1 MGRNWFTMTITE
13 AERFQ
18 MHEALSTAH
27 GKEVAAII
35 MEHLPPTGW
44 GDVARRS
51 DVADLRVLTTKDLEM
66 VRIALTSDMQAL
78 RIELTSD
85 MQALRI
91 ELTSDMQAL
100 RAELRGEMQELRAE
114 LRGEMQEL
122 RTELRG
128 EMSVLRADMRSEMH
142 MLFNKQLKWIVGVV
156 ISAQALGTGALLAGM
171 KLL

>member
-1 MGRNWFTMTITE
+1 MTITE

-51 DVADLRVLTTKDLEM
+51 DVADLRVLTTKDMEI
-66 VRIALTSDMQAL
+66 VRIALTSDMQML
-78 RIELTSD
+78 
-85 MQALRI
+85 
-91 ELTSDMQAL
+91 
-100 RAELRGEMQELRAE
+100 GAE

-128 EMSVLRADMRSEMH
+128 EMQELRTELRGEMQELRTELRGDMQALRLELRTEMQ
-142 MLFNKQLKWIVGVV
+142 MLFTKQLKWLVGVV
-156 ISAQALGTGALLAGM
+156 ISAQALGTGALLAGI

>member
-1 MGRNWFTMTITE
+1 MTITE

-51 DVADLRVLTTKDLEM
+51 DVADLRVLTTKDMEI
-66 VRIALTSDMQAL
+66 VRIALTSDMQML
-78 RIELTSD
+78 G
-85 MQALRI
+85 
-91 ELTSDMQAL
+91 
-100 RAELRGEMQELRAE
+100 AELRGEMQELRTELRGDMQALRTE

-128 EMSVLRADMRSEMH
+128 EMQALRLELRTEMH
-142 MLFNKQLKWIVGVV
+142 MLFNKQLKWLVGVV
-156 ISAQALGTGALLAGM
+156 ISAQALGTGALLAGI

>member
-51 DVADLRVLTTKDLEM
+51 DVADLRVLTTKDMEI

-78 RIELTSD
+78 
-85 MQALRI
+85 
-91 ELTSDMQAL
+91 
-100 RAELRGEMQELRAE
+100 GAE

-128 EMSVLRADMRSEMH
+128 DMQALRLELRTEMH
-142 MLFNKQLKWIVGVV
+142 MLFNKQLKWLIGVV

>member
-1 MGRNWFTMTITE
+1 MTITE

-78 RIELTSD
+78 RY
-85 MQALRI
+85 
-91 ELTSDMQAL
+91 
-100 RAELRGEMQELRAE
+100 E

-142 MLFNKQLKWIVGVV
+142 MLFNKQLKWLIGVV

>member
-1 MGRNWFTMTITE
+1 MTITE

-51 DVADLRVLTTKDLEM
+51 DVADLRVLTTKDMEI
-66 VRIALTSDMQAL
+66 VRIALTSDMHML
-78 RIELTSD
+78 
-85 MQALRI
+85 
-91 ELTSDMQAL
+91 
-100 RAELRGEMQELRAE
+100 GAE

-128 EMSVLRADMRSEMH
+128 EMQELRTELRGEMQELRTELRGDMQALRLELRTEMH
-142 MLFNKQLKWIVGVV
+142 MLFNKQLKWLVGVV
-156 ISAQALGTGALLAGM
+156 ISAQALGTGALLAGI

>member
-1 MGRNWFTMTITE
+1 MTITE

-51 DVADLRVLTTKDLEM
+51 DVADLRVLTTKDMEI
-66 VRIALTSDMQAL
+66 VRIALTSDMQML
-78 RIELTSD
+78 
-85 MQALRI
+85 
-91 ELTSDMQAL
+91 
-100 RAELRGEMQELRAE
+100 GAE

-128 EMSVLRADMRSEMH
+128 EMQELRTALSGEMQALRLELRTEMH
-142 MLFNKQLKWIVGVV
+142 MLFNKQLKWLVGVV
-156 ISAQALGTGALLAGM
+156 ISAQALGTGALLAGI

>member
-1 MGRNWFTMTITE
+1 MTITE

-51 DVADLRVLTTKDLEM
+51 DVADLRVLTTKDMEI
-66 VRIALTSDMQAL
+66 VRIALTSEMQMLGAELRGDMQAL
-78 RIELTSD
+78 RL
-85 MQALRI
+85 
-91 ELTSDMQAL
+91 
-100 RAELRGEMQELRAE
+100 
-114 LRGEMQEL
+114 EL
-122 RTELRG
+122 RT
-128 EMSVLRADMRSEMH
+128 EMH
-142 MLFNKQLKWIVGVV
+142 MLFNKQLKWLVGVV
-156 ISAQALGTGALLAGM
+156 ISAQALGTGALLAGI

>member
-1 MGRNWFTMTITE
+1 MTITE

-51 DVADLRVLTTKDLEM
+51 DVADLRVLTTKDMEI
-66 VRIALTSDMQAL
+66 VRIALTSDMQML
-78 RIELTSD
+78 
-85 MQALRI
+85 
-91 ELTSDMQAL
+91 
-100 RAELRGEMQELRAE
+100 GAE

-128 EMSVLRADMRSEMH
+128 EMQALRLELRTEMQ
-142 MLFNKQLKWIVGVV
+142 MLFNKQLKWLVGVV
-156 ISAQALGTGALLAGM
+156 ISAQALGTGALLAGI

>member
-1 MGRNWFTMTITE
+1 MTITE

-51 DVADLRVLTTKDLEM
+51 DVADLRVLTTKDMEM
-66 VRIALTSDMQAL
+66 VRIALTSDMQML
-78 RIELTSD
+78 
-85 MQALRI
+85 
-91 ELTSDMQAL
+91 
-100 RAELRGEMQELRAE
+100 GAE

-128 EMSVLRADMRSEMH
+128 EMQALGAELRGEMQELRTELRGDMQALRLELHTEMH
-142 MLFNKQLKWIVGVV
+142 MLFNKQLKWLVGVV
-156 ISAQALGTGALLAGM
+156 ISAQALGTGALLAGI

>member
-1 MGRNWFTMTITE
+1 MTITE

-66 VRIALTSDMQAL
+66 VRVALTSDMQAL
-78 RIELTSD
+78 RY
-85 MQALRI
+85 
-91 ELTSDMQAL
+91 
-100 RAELRGEMQELRAE
+100 ELRGEMQELRA
-114 LRGEMQEL
+114 
-122 RTELRG
+122 ELRG

-142 MLFNKQLKWIVGVV
+142 MLFNKQLKWLIGVV

>member
-1 MGRNWFTMTITE
+1 MTITE

-66 VRIALTSDMQAL
+66 VRVA
-78 RIELTSD
+78 
-85 MQALRI
+85 
-91 ELTSDMQAL
+91 LTSDMQAL
-100 RAELRGEMQELRAE
+100 RAELRGDMQALRA
-114 LRGEMQEL
+114 
-122 RTELRG
+122 ELRG

>member
-1 MGRNWFTMTITE
+1 MTITE

-51 DVADLRVLTTKDLEM
+51 DVADLRVLTTKDMEI
-66 VRIALTSDMQAL
+66 VRIALTSDMQML
-78 RIELTSD
+78 
-85 MQALRI
+85 
-91 ELTSDMQAL
+91 
-100 RAELRGEMQELRAE
+100 GAE

-128 EMSVLRADMRSEMH
+128 DMQALRLELRTEMH
-142 MLFNKQLKWIVGVV
+142 MLFNKQLKWLIGVV

>member
-1 MGRNWFTMTITE
+1 MTITE

-78 RIELTSD
+78 RAELTSD
-85 MQALRI
+85 MQALRG

-100 RAELRGEMQELRAE
+100 RGDMYMLGVELRGEMI
-114 LRGEMQEL
+114 
-122 RTELRG
+122 
-128 EMSVLRADMRSEMH
+128 VLRADMRSEMH

>member
-1 MGRNWFTMTITE
+1 MTITE

-78 RIELTSD
+78 RY
-85 MQALRI
+85 
-91 ELTSDMQAL
+91 
-100 RAELRGEMQELRAE
+100 ELRGEMQELRA
-114 LRGEMQEL
+114 
-122 RTELRG
+122 ELRG

>member
-1 MGRNWFTMTITE
+1 MTITE

-51 DVADLRVLTTKDLEM
+51 DVADLRVLTTKDMEI
-66 VRIALTSDMQAL
+66 VRIALTSDMQMLGAEL
-78 RIELTSD
+78 RGD
-85 MQALRI
+85 MQELR
-91 ELTSDMQAL
+91 T
-100 RAELRGEMQELRAE
+100 ELRGEMQALGAE

-128 EMSVLRADMRSEMH
+128 EMQALRLELRTEMH
-142 MLFNKQLKWIVGVV
+142 MLFNKQLKWLVGVV
-156 ISAQALGTGALLAGM
+156 ISAQALGTGALLAGI

>member
-1 MGRNWFTMTITE
+1 MTITE

-78 RIELTSD
+78 R
-85 MQALRI
+85 
-91 ELTSDMQAL
+91 
-100 RAELRGEMQELRAE
+100 AE

-142 MLFNKQLKWIVGVV
+142 MLFNKQLKWLIGVV

>member
-1 MGRNWFTMTITE
+1 MTITE

-51 DVADLRVLTTKDLEM
+51 DVADLRVLTTKDMEI
-66 VRIALTSDMQAL
+66 VRIALTSDMQML
-78 RIELTSD
+78 
-85 MQALRI
+85 
-91 ELTSDMQAL
+91 
-100 RAELRGEMQELRAE
+100 GAE

-128 EMSVLRADMRSEMH
+128 EMQELRTELRGEMQELRTALSGEMQALRLELRTEMH
-142 MLFNKQLKWIVGVV
+142 MLFNKQLKWLVGVV
-156 ISAQALGTGALLAGM
+156 ISAQALGTGALLAGI

>member
-1 MGRNWFTMTITE
+1 MTITE

-78 RIELTSD
+78 RAELRGE
-85 MQALRI
+85 MQELRV
-91 ELTSDMQAL
+91 
-100 RAELRGEMQELRAE
+100 ELRGEMQELRAE

-122 RTELRG
+122 RAELRG

-142 MLFNKQLKWIVGVV
+142 MLFNKQLKWLIGVV

>member
-1 MGRNWFTMTITE
+1 MTITE

-51 DVADLRVLTTKDLEM
+51 DVADLRVLTTKDMEI

-78 RIELTSD
+78 RLELTSD
-85 MQALRI
+85 MQML
-91 ELTSDMQAL
+91 
-100 RAELRGEMQELRAE
+100 GAE

-122 RTELRG
+122 RTELHGDMQELRTELRG
-128 EMSVLRADMRSEMH
+128 DMQELRTELRGDMQALRLELRTEMH
-142 MLFNKQLKWIVGVV
+142 MLFNKQLKWLVGVV
-156 ISAQALGTGALLAGM
+156 ISAQALGTGALLAGI

>member
-1 MGRNWFTMTITE
+1 MTITE

-51 DVADLRVLTTKDLEM
+51 DVADLRVLTTKDMEI
-66 VRIALTSDMQAL
+66 VRIALTSDMQML
-78 RIELTSD
+78 G
-85 MQALRI
+85 
-91 ELTSDMQAL
+91 
-100 RAELRGEMQELRAE
+100 AELRGEMQELRTELRGDMQALGAE

-128 EMSVLRADMRSEMH
+128 EMQALRLELRTEMH
-142 MLFNKQLKWIVGVV
+142 MLFNKQLKWLVGVV
-156 ISAQALGTGALLAGM
+156 ISAQALGTGALLAGI

>member
-1 MGRNWFTMTITE
+1 MTITE

-51 DVADLRVLTTKDLEM
+51 DVADLRVLTTKDMEI
-66 VRIALTSDMQAL
+66 VRIALTSDMQML
-78 RIELTSD
+78 
-85 MQALRI
+85 
-91 ELTSDMQAL
+91 
-100 RAELRGEMQELRAE
+100 GAE

-128 EMSVLRADMRSEMH
+128 EMQALGAELRGEMQELRTELRGEMQELRTELRGDMQALRLELRTEMH
-142 MLFNKQLKWIVGVV
+142 MLFNKQLKWLVGVV
-156 ISAQALGTGALLAGM
+156 ISAQALGTGALLAGI